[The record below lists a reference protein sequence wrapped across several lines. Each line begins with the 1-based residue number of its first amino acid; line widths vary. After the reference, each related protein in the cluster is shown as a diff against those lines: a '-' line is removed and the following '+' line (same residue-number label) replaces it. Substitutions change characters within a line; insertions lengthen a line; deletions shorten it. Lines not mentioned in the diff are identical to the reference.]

1 MLSFRNIISRSKYY
15 VHIKMEQTQT
25 KTEGSILAKKVNIG
39 TQSERQV
46 ERRFLFTQENIPTI
60 FYEKR

>member
-1 MLSFRNIISRSKYY
+1 MFTLKWNKRKRKLKDLYL
-15 VHIKMEQTQT
+15 Q
-25 KTEGSILAKKVNIG
+25 KKVNIG